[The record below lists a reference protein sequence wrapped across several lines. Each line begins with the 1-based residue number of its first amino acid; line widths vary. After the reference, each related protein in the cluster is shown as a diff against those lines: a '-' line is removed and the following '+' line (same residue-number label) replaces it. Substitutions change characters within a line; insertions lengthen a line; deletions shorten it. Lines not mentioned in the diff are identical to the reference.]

1 RMYNTSQRLGA
12 VVLFVG
18 LAILLFYKGMGL

>member
-1 RMYNTSQRLGA
+1 YNTSQRLGA